1 MQQALSLSELLS
13 PPPRHPVV
21 GAQKDIRY
29 YGTTATGVLN
39 SPESTGMPFW
49 SINPYIGCAFG
60 CAYCYARYA
69 HRFVMERAAA
79 ETGDGKRETGVSVVS
94 TAGGERTGTPSR
106 CPAQRA

>member
-69 HRFVMERAAA
+69 HRFVMEL
-79 ETGDGKRETGVSVVS
+79 SLIHI
-94 TAGGERTGTPSR
+94 
-106 CPAQRA
+106 